1 MLDSAEVGDRLHE
14 AGITVVPDYVA
25 NAGGVIHEHARA
37 MGWDEERLAED
48 VDRIGERVT
57 HLLRDAQESDE
68 APGRVAERLTAERL
82 AAAKDI

>member
-1 MLDSAEVGDRLHE
+1 M
-14 AGITVVPDYVA
+14 PDYVA
-25 NAGGVIHEHARA
+25 NAGGVVHEHARA

-57 HLLRDAQESDE
+57 RLLRLAQEADE
-68 APGRVAERLTAERL
+68 APGRVAERLSAERI